1 VIEFQAKST
10 PLEINSIIMASIVNQ
25 ASSSSPPPP
34 PAPLKSKLNHIKD
47 LLNDA
52 NHRLHQEA
60 KIFTTKTSASSA
72 TKTNLNGRNNSRQQ
86 QPAEELR
93 RTIEDI
99 STIQSVLSCPIFN
112 QIANV
117 TDSLDRLSYH
127 LNLRPSIGPTDIEF
141 NDNGEIIL
149 APPIEPTSLN
159 NLINSR
165 LDEYTNSTSQQNES
179 NSFNSNVEIENGRI
193 DQHQLNK
200 HHHQQQI
207 KQGYR
212 NDSPTIKTQE
222 SKPTSMSARNEPL
235 QEQSLSLDKNV
246 PQQVSQSSTNQQ
258 NEYDTERLVFNGRET
273 NYVNGN
279 RQRRREPTK
288 VQSVVAVFENAD
300 ALASSDNENRRLYK
314 ANGHHALN
322 QLPSDRKKS
331 KDVTIPASDG
341 QSMVTDDS
349 LQSIGYTNDLYKA
362 AHEINGSVL
371 VNEVNH
377 RSQVSQVSDLYA
389 NAQINRQHR
398 ANERQNDLTTTE
410 KSSNAKVAQN
420 NQGVS
425 PSTSAGSTVRLADE
439 CDSGTSSFRSKGAL
453 YSPQSLKPIEQLDD
467 DPVVSSSAHSSIDQE
482 LIEKLS
488 PEMERIKV
496 TLEKDADG
504 LGITIA
510 GYTCEQEE
518 ISGIFI
524 KSITP
529 GSPADRSGK
538 IRILDQIFA
547 VNGQEILAYS
557 NPEAVNVLRRQTGR
571 IVTLELMRYLAESKY
586 KKLQTLLEQ
595 APPSSK
601 LQKSS
606 AYKSTVPMDVDVQPT
621 KAQPVMSSSSPKCP
635 EPSQMTESVYNN
647 TSYLMGQQSMDDNS
661 NAASPI
667 PVATQR
673 LGATN
678 SKVIETKQG
687 ARNKVDIRSPLCQ
700 ATYANEIPPP
710 EFDSSFKSN
719 STKSVTDRLR
729 QEVSDEFSR
738 LVGAK
743 KLEWEKNVQIVELR
757 RDSNTSLGFAM
768 KQYANPKDPQQS
780 IFMIVSITP
789 GSITDLNGQ
798 LSVGDLLVFVDDTN
812 LENATSSE
820 AEKALRRANGQ
831 VRLGILKYK
840 QQR

>member
-1 VIEFQAKST
+1 
-10 PLEINSIIMASIVNQ
+10 MASLMNQ
-25 ASSSSPPPP
+25 AQ
-34 PAPLKSKLNHIKD
+34 PLALKGKLNHIKE

-60 KIFTTKTSASSA
+60 KIFTTKTSASST
-72 TKTNLNGRNNSRQQ
+72 TKTNLNGRTNNQQ
-86 QPAEELR
+86 THLPAEELQ
-93 RTIEDI
+93 RTIADI

-165 LDEYTNSTSQQNES
+165 LDDYTNSTSQQNEPS
-179 NSFNSNVEIENGRI
+179 SFNSMVTPETNLVI
-193 DQHQLNK
+193 DQQHQLNG
-200 HHHQQQI
+200 Q
-207 KQGYR
+207 
-212 NDSPTIKTQE
+212 P
-222 SKPTSMSARNEPL
+222 SKPNYYTDFRTITTHENKPDGVTTQNEPVHGPRNMAV
-235 QEQSLSLDKNV
+235 DKIHAT
-246 PQQVSQSSTNQQ
+246 QQAIPPLNQNQQ
-258 NEYDTERLVFNGRET
+258 NEYDTERLVANGRET
-273 NYVNGN
+273 NYVNGAN

-300 ALASSDNENRRLYK
+300 ALAANETRRLYK

-322 QLPSDRKKS
+322 HVAPEARGNS
-331 KDVTIPASDG
+331 KTTSSVSNG
-341 QSMVTDDS
+341 QQAMVTSDES
-349 LQSIGYTNDLYKA
+349 PQSIGYTNDLYKA
-362 AHEINGSVL
+362 SHEVTNPAL
-371 VNEVNH
+371 LTETNH
-377 RSQVSQVSDLYA
+377 PSQISPSDLYA
-389 NAQINRQHR
+389 NGRRNQQRI
-398 ANERQNDLTTTE
+398 NERQTE
-410 KSSNAKVAQN
+410 LVTNGGGKSSNGKLVSNN
-420 NQGVS
+420 NQRAS

-453 YSPQSLKPIEQLDD
+453 YSPQSHRPIAQLDD

-496 TLEKDADG
+496 TLEKDAGG

-557 NPEAVNVLRRQTGR
+557 NPEAVNVLRRQTSR
-571 IVTLELMRYLAESKY
+571 VVTLELMRYLAESKY
-586 KKLQTLLEQ
+586 KKLQTLLER
-595 APPSSK
+595 AAPSSS
-601 LQKSS
+601 LQKSTGSPGHKS
-606 AYKSTVPMDVDVQPT
+606 AVPMDVDVQPT

-635 EPSQMTESVYNN
+635 GPAQVVESVYNN
-647 TSYLMGQQSMDDNS
+647 TSVLMEHQSSFDDS
-661 NAASPI
+661 SIATSPI
-667 PVATQR
+667 PVAAQR
-673 LGATN
+673 LGNTTTTS

-687 ARNKVDIRSPLCQ
+687 ARNRIDIRSPLCQ
-700 ATYANEIPPP
+700 ATYVNEIPPP
-710 EFDSSFKSN
+710 EFN
-719 STKSVTDRLR
+719 STLSDTSKADRLR

-738 LVGAK
+738 LVGTE

-757 RDSNTSLGFAM
+757 RDSNKSLGFTV
-768 KQYANPKDPQQS
+768 KDYANPKDPQQS

-812 LENATSSE
+812 LENSNPIE
-820 AEKALRRANGQ
+820 AVKALRRASGQ